1 MMFLS
6 GGSRQGVGEEEEGR
20 LGVSILALRKV
31 NLPNCVLT
39 LIFLCKVISVNGL
52 DVCNLK

>member
-1 MMFLS
+1 ME
-6 GGSRQGVGEEEEGR
+6 GVDKGWEEEEGR
-20 LGVSILALRKV
+20 LGVSILALKKV

>member
-1 MMFLS
+1 ME
-6 GGSRQGVGEEEEGR
+6 GVDKGWEEEEGR
-20 LGVSILALRKV
+20 LGVNILAL